1 MLEEIIQNRYAVT
14 AVILFGI
21 GFTNLMLQ
29 QNLLR
34 KVIGFNIMDS
44 AVFLLLASLGYIDG
58 GVAPIVG
65 DRGFDPL
72 YINPIPSGLVLTGIV
87 VSVSITAFSLALIQ
101 RIYRRYGTIEMRELL
116 ERAKKDM
123 LVMHPLPRV
132 DEIAVDVD
140 DDPRAVY
147 FQQARYG
154 MFARMALLEHLAL
167 QPRDEHPAPV
177 EIGTKPICRNPR
189 CITQMERYLP
199 PLIKKIGGADC
210 CGFCDAPLE

>member
-44 AVFLLLASLGYIDG
+44 AVFLLLASLGYID
-58 GVAPIVG
+58 APIVG

-116 ERAKKDM
+116 ERAKK
-123 LVMHPLPRV
+123 
-132 DEIAVDVD
+132 ED
-140 DDPRAVY
+140 D
-147 FQQARYG
+147 
-154 MFARMALLEHLAL
+154 
-167 QPRDEHPAPV
+167 
-177 EIGTKPICRNPR
+177 
-189 CITQMERYLP
+189 
-199 PLIKKIGGADC
+199 
-210 CGFCDAPLE
+210 

>member
-116 ERAKKDM
+116 ERDM
-123 LVMHPLPRV
+123 AHLDAIQFSSASSRKFVLVLPL
-132 DEIAVDVD
+132 DEKA
-140 DDPRAVY
+140 
-147 FQQARYG
+147 
-154 MFARMALLEHLAL
+154 
-167 QPRDEHPAPV
+167 
-177 EIGTKPICRNPR
+177 
-189 CITQMERYLP
+189 
-199 PLIKKIGGADC
+199 GADE
-210 CGFCDAPLE
+210 GALRQLEKTICDHGLRVRLAEEQDVKRLLAIYYRQDLTTEVFRDFDGEEYVHG

>member
-1 MLEEIIQNRYAVT
+1 MLSDIIQNRYAVT

-44 AVFLLLASLGYIDG
+44 AIFMLLASLGYIEG

-87 VSVSITAFSLALIQ
+87 GSVPTTACSLALIQ
-101 RIYRRYGTIEMRELL
+101 RTSRRSGSIEMRELL
-116 ERAKKDM
+116 DRAKK
-123 LVMHPLPRV
+123 
-132 DEIAVDVD
+132 ED
-140 DDPRAVY
+140 D
-147 FQQARYG
+147 
-154 MFARMALLEHLAL
+154 
-167 QPRDEHPAPV
+167 
-177 EIGTKPICRNPR
+177 
-189 CITQMERYLP
+189 
-199 PLIKKIGGADC
+199 
-210 CGFCDAPLE
+210 